1 MIEKLL
7 IKATAQKEVPI
18 SPNVTGDVVIPN
30 HSGDHKANVIQCSG
44 FRLTTGAGAGK
55 VLTSDA
61 NGNATWV

>member
-1 MIEKLL
+1 M
-7 IKATAQKEVPI
+7 PI